1 MSAKEKGNYEKELQE
16 MLRDQENAKCGDC
29 GQKGPRWA
37 SYNLGV
43 FLCIRCGGL
52 HRKLGTHLSK
62 VRSITLDQW
71 TLEQIQQMQKW
82 GNVKANK
89 QFCPRPELFP
99 VPTNS
104 SSDGD
109 MEMYI
114 RDKYEY
120 KKLMF
125 PESSNSRFKISVSPQ
140 TAEKYQHLVKQLQ
153 AMGYQS
159 NMLCLY
165 ALQEHSGN
173 VQDASQWLQKQPRA
187 VYVDPPSFD
196 ERRKSFMIE
205 QEQRRKS
212 EEEQRRKSSA
222 NSTTLVAG
230 DDTVQRSQIQQAMGN
245 VARRVDARS
254 DSGHSIGAKITTPVI
269 VEESLLLDVFSTA
282 PNNTKPADVQQNQSQ
297 SIAQVQPQNGT
308 APAIVMQ
315 PEQSKPMLNKNSILA
330 LYNQPSPIQLQQ
342 QQQSFTRSPMM
353 MAPPQQQ
360 QQQYFSSGPQF
371 NQQQSFGQSY
381 TYGPGIQQG
390 GQIQQLQPMS
400 QPGFQQQNPF
410 GVSFQNP
417 PVQQQ
422 QYQQQF
428 QQPGS
433 YFDGNNQSVNFNPFV
448 TYNNQN
454 QSGQRPNFP
463 F

>member
-1 MSAKEKGNYEKELQE
+1 MSAKEKGNYEKELRE
-16 MLRDQENAKCGDC
+16 MLRDPENAKCGDC

-82 GNVKANK
+82 GNVKANR

-120 KKLMF
+120 KKFMF
-125 PESSNSRFKISVSPQ
+125 PESSNSRFKISVLPQ

-153 AMGYQS
+153 AMGYHS
-159 NMLCLY
+159 NTLCLY
-165 ALQEHSGN
+165 ALQEHGGN
-173 VQDASQWLQKQPRA
+173 VQDASQWLQKQSRA

-196 ERRKSFMIE
+196 ERRKSFMME

-222 NSTTLVAG
+222 NSSILAG
-230 DDTVQRSQIQQAMGN
+230 DDTAQRSQIQQAVGN
-245 VARRVDARS
+245 VARRVDTRS
-254 DSGHSIGAKITTPVI
+254 DSGHSIGVKITTPVI
-269 VEESLLLDVFSTA
+269 VEESLLLDVLSTA
-282 PNNTKPADVQQNQSQ
+282 PNNAQPAGVQYNQSQ
-297 SIAQVQPQNGT
+297 SMAQVQPQNGT
-308 APAIVMQ
+308 ASATVMQ

-330 LYNQPSPIQLQQ
+330 LYNQPSTILQLQQ
-342 QQQSFTRSPMM
+342 SPFTGSPMM

-360 QQQYFSSGPQF
+360 QQQQYFSSGSQF
-371 NQQQSFGQSY
+371 NLQSNFGQSY

-390 GQIQQLQPMS
+390 GKNQQFQPMG
-400 QPGFQQQNPF
+400 QPGLQQQNPF
-410 GVSFQNP
+410 GLPFQNS

-428 QQPGS
+428 QQPGT
-433 YFDGNNQSVNFNPFV
+433 YFDGNNQGVNSNPFL
-448 TYNNQN
+448 TNSNQK